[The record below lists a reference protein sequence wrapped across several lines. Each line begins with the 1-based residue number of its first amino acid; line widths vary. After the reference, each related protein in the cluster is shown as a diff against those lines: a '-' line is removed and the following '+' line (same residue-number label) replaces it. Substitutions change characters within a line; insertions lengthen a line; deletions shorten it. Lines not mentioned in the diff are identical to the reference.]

1 MKFNY
6 RIIYFDPTK
15 NRQEYVDMDNQN
27 IAIFI
32 AKKKVRDGM
41 QNVIIQLTLVGEYSD
56 QETEFKEI

>member
-1 MKFNY
+1 MFNY

-41 QNVIIQLTLVGEYSD
+41 QDVIIQVSLTGSYNA
-56 QETEFKEI
+56 QEEDFKEN

>member
-1 MKFNY
+1 MFNY
-6 RIIYFDPTK
+6 RIIYFDPVK

-41 QNVIIQLTLVGEYSD
+41 QDVIIQVSLTGSYNT
-56 QETEFKEI
+56 QEEDFKEN

>member
-1 MKFNY
+1 MFNY

-15 NRQEYVDMDNQN
+15 NREEYVDMDNQN

-41 QNVIIQLTLVGEYSD
+41 QNVIIQVSLTGSYNNQDDIEA
-56 QETEFKEI
+56 